1 MTELLGFEILLE
13 KNIEFERSKYTL
25 RYAKSRTTDEYLV
38 TMTDEFGKTKSAT
51 FNEEVLHDFH
61 AMNDE
66 NLFELISSILQND
79 IV

>member
-1 MTELLGFEILLE
+1 MTEVLGFDILLE

-51 FNEEVLHDFH
+51 FREEVLHNFH

-66 NLFELISSILQND
+66 NLFEVILSIFQD
-79 IV
+79 EIK

>member
-13 KNIEFERSKYTL
+13 KNIKNDHSNYTL
-25 RYAKSRTTDEYLV
+25 RYAKSKTTDEYLV
-38 TMTDEFGKTKSAT
+38 AMTDELGKTKSAT
-51 FNEEVLHDFH
+51 FREEVLHDFH

-66 NLFELISSILQND
+66 NLFKVISSILQND